1 MARASTG
8 LAFDSTSGL
17 HIMLCPPIIGS
28 GLAYSAAAS
37 APSADTS
44 STARVS
50 VTAVVSA
57 APSTT
62 TASSVA
68 VLQAATKVTRAIA
81 AKNFF
86 IKKRIKLNKN
96 KAHVWVSSSHKYK
109 NLYLIKQLLFHQF
122 VGKVVGVVHPG
133 DRNHHP
139 YSLRVIFFNNIESKC
154 CPKEHK
160 QKDVEA
166 FFELSHKKRI

>member
-1 MARASTG
+1 VARASTG
-8 LAFDSTSGL
+8 MAFGSTSGL
-17 HIMLCPPIIGS
+17 QMLLCPPIMGS

-37 APSADTS
+37 TPSADTS

-50 VTAVVSA
+50 VATVVSV

-68 VLQAATKVTRAIA
+68 VLQAATKVTKAIA

-96 KAHVWVSSSHKYK
+96 KAHVWVSSSYKYR
-109 NLYLIKQLLFHQF
+109 NLYPINQLLFH
-122 VGKVVGVVHPG
+122 
-133 DRNHHP
+133 
-139 YSLRVIFFNNIESKC
+139 
-154 CPKEHK
+154 
-160 QKDVEA
+160 
-166 FFELSHKKRI
+166 

>member
-1 MARASTG
+1 MVRAYTG
-8 LAFDSTSGL
+8 MAFDSTFGL
-17 HIMLCPPIIGS
+17 QILLCPPIIGS
-28 GLAYSAAAS
+28 GPAYSAAAS
-37 APSADTS
+37 VPSADTS
-44 STARVS
+44 STVRVS

-96 KAHVWVSSSHKYK
+96 KVHV
-109 NLYLIKQLLFHQF
+109 
-122 VGKVVGVVHPG
+122 
-133 DRNHHP
+133 
-139 YSLRVIFFNNIESKC
+139 
-154 CPKEHK
+154 
-160 QKDVEA
+160 
-166 FFELSHKKRI
+166 